1 MSGLSEADLDPASA
15 SAAAGALMAHYR
27 GAIDSKRSVE
37 ETFDYM
43 ADFRS
48 VTEWDPTAIE
58 AEMLGDGPGEG
69 TRFRVVVRLA
79 GRENEF
85 LYTTLEYERPRRFVL
100 RAETSTVVSEDT
112 VTVDAVP
119 DRRRPSRLRRRPA
132 PEGTDEA
139 RRPRARADVQAPWRQ
154 RGRWPAPRARLL
166 SDERC

>member
-1 MSGLSEADLDPASA
+1 
-15 SAAAGALMAHYR
+15 MAHYR

-58 AEMLGDGPGEG
+58 AEMLGDRPGEG

-85 LYTTLEYERPRRFVL
+85 LYTTIEYERPRRFVL

-119 DRRRPSRLRRRPA
+119 TGGARLVYDADLRPKGLMKLADPVLGLMFKRLGDNAADGLRRA
-132 PEGTDEA
+132 LG
-139 RRPRARADVQAPWRQ
+139 
-154 RGRWPAPRARLL
+154 
-166 SDERC
+166 S